1 MADPASISPQQISE
15 AVRASVEKV
24 LQGRSAAFTQPGHTV
39 GFVAQPPHW
48 VGILYNNPKIPIPH
62 NIDTKAKIPAPFSGK
77 KDEAQQLA
85 DDIAAAVKSVQGL
98 HVGKPAVVR
107 GRDHVTI
114 GFLPT
119 DAPRDA
125 VVG

>member
-1 MADPASISPQQISE
+1 MAGPASVSREHLSE

-24 LQGRSAAFTQPGHTV
+24 LQGRGAAFTQPGHTI
-39 GFVAQPPHW
+39 GFVAQPRHW
-48 VGILYNNPKIPIPH
+48 VGILYNDPKIPIPH
-62 NIDTKAKIPAPFSGK
+62 NIDTKQKVPAPFSGK

-85 DDIAAAVKSVQGL
+85 DDIAAAVKTVPGL
-98 HVGKPAVVR
+98 HVGNPAVVR
-107 GRDHVTI
+107 GRGHVTI